1 MLLIWFRI
9 EWNFI
14 KYVLNSTFLNIL
26 KFKKIV
32 SNSVANYIYKAVFWS
47 LLHIFMV
54 LIFFS
59 FQLLDCYFEAYQHI
73 FDRDEKRAMAQ
84 VMSNLMNKRPRFDF
98 DADYFI
104 KTIRAECVI
113 LRHMTTL
120 IKNIMDKQ
128 VPLSEWGIRYWIDL
142 EISLLNDF
150 IHSNKLMR

>member
-1 MLLIWFRI
+1 
-9 EWNFI
+9 
-14 KYVLNSTFLNIL
+14 
-26 KFKKIV
+26 
-32 SNSVANYIYKAVFWS
+32 
-47 LLHIFMV
+47 MV

-104 KTIRAECVI
+104 KTICAECVI

-128 VPLSEWGIRYWIDL
+128 VPLSEWGIRY
-142 EISLLNDF
+142 
-150 IHSNKLMR
+150 